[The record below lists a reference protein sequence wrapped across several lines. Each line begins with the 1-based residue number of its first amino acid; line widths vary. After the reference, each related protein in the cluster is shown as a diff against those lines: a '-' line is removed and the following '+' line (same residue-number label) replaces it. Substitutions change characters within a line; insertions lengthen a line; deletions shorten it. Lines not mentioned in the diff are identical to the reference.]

1 MVTGKDRVQVDAVQI
16 PVSVS
21 GIQIKPGDIIL
32 ADDTGAI
39 AIPLD
44 KAEAV
49 LAVAEEIAAKES
61 IIERELESGSTL
73 SAARVKVGYHNLQT
87 KL

>member
-1 MVTGKDRVQVDAVQI
+1 MVTGKDRVQVVAVQI

-73 SAARVKVGYHNLQT
+73 SAARVR
-87 KL
+87 